1 MRPAVFFDR
10 DGTLNE
16 EVGYA
21 GRVEDFHIFDHA
33 AAAVRRVNQS
43 GRAVV
48 VITNQA
54 GVARGYFPE
63 SAVVELHRHL
73 CEQLEASGARVDGI
87 YYCPH
92 HPQGTVAGY
101 GRVCDCRKPA
111 AGMLRQAAADLDL
124 DLANSWVIGDS
135 RHDVGAAHA
144 AGARAVLV
152 RTGYGERDL
161 DAAAPEYVAA
171 DAAEAVAWILEQPSR

>member
-73 CEQLEASGARVDGI
+73 CEQ
-87 YYCPH
+87 
-92 HPQGTVAGY
+92 
-101 GRVCDCRKPA
+101 
-111 AGMLRQAAADLDL
+111 
-124 DLANSWVIGDS
+124 
-135 RHDVGAAHA
+135 
-144 AGARAVLV
+144 
-152 RTGYGERDL
+152 
-161 DAAAPEYVAA
+161 
-171 DAAEAVAWILEQPSR
+171 